1 MFANTVKS
9 DGFSVDFV
17 FNKRTTKDA
26 TLIANIDLELEDFG
40 LEEVKQ
46 ACQPM
51 FLDPGRKSVFT
62 AAIGLDTTNHQIRRC
77 STAEYYHRTGSTK
90 YIKKLERLKA
100 QKGIKTIETNMPS
113 PKTSQCAAYLLY
125 IEYVLTHVGVL
136 FTFYDYKIAKGRFY
150 LYQGRQRAAEEME
163 EKKKQEEAKTD
174 GKSKRKR
181 ESNYQKQKPKVEA
194 RKVPNGKRESAPC
207 SLWCGNVW
215 QRLDKAEEKQV
226 WRQWCFSA
234 SAKKETAGDLIAVT
248 IDEYKT
254 SKVCNACN
262 NDSLTSMPGLKGCSV
277 QVCSICKALWQR
289 DINACKNMVSISL
302 SIWDGRG
309 RPFQHSRN

>member
-1 MFANTVKS
+1 IALTICFLIRTTRS
-9 DGFSVDFV
+9 CLQILSSPTDFQLILYS
-17 FNKRTTKDA
+17 TKDA

-46 ACQPM
+46 AYQPM

-113 PKTSQCAAYLLY
+113 PKTSQRAAYLLY

-150 LYQGRQRAAEEME
+150 LYQGRQRAAEEMVNMLVHGGAKYN
-163 EKKKQEEAKTD
+163 KKKRKKRNRKKKRSKKRQKQTANPKEKENQITKNRYVINFSFDNQILLNCCFKEAKS
-174 GKSKRKR
+174 GSPQSSKRK
-181 ESNYQKQKPKVEA
+181 E
-194 RKVPNGKRESAPC
+194 RKCP
-207 SLWCGNVW
+207 L
-215 QRLDKAEEKQV
+215 
-226 WRQWCFSA
+226 
-234 SAKKETAGDLIAVT
+234 
-248 IDEYKT
+248 
-254 SKVCNACN
+254 
-262 NDSLTSMPGLKGCSV
+262 
-277 QVCSICKALWQR
+277 
-289 DINACKNMVSISL
+289 
-302 SIWDGRG
+302 
-309 RPFQHSRN
+309 